1 MDVFISSDFEKEFDQ
16 YLRNILEKN
25 SVCLETPRFHGWRH
39 TPKAKVILSERI
51 TVKLKGLWG
60 VYSGILKNGFRSC
73 IFNFLYLFC
82 SSGILV
88 IITDRIEV
96 RIP

>member
-1 MDVFISSDFEKEFDQ
+1 MV
-16 YLRNILEKN
+16 
-25 SVCLETPRFHGWRH
+25 
-39 TPKAKVILSERI
+39 KVLLSGRI
-51 TVKLKGLWG
+51 KVKLKGLWG

>member
-1 MDVFISSDFEKEFDQ
+1 M
-16 YLRNILEKN
+16 
-25 SVCLETPRFHGWRH
+25 
-39 TPKAKVILSERI
+39 AKVILSERI
-51 TVKLKGLWG
+51 KIKLKGLWG
-60 VYSGILKNGFRSC
+60 VYSGILKNGFRPS
-73 IFNFLYLFC
+73 ISYFLYLFC